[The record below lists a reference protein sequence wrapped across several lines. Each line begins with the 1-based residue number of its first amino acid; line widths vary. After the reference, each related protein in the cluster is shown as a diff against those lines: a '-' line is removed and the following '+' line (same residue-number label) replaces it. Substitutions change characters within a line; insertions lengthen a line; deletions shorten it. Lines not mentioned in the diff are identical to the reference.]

1 MGAFPPR
8 THRPTTYR
16 AAELSRPRPHPCPEH
31 RFAPGSCGGTSAG
44 LCGAAGRE
52 HCSLRPFIPASPK
65 RICFDVQPGFLWV
78 WSEPV
83 QPSLGDTPLSKSY
96 IFYITSFPAW
106 LFFFFSP
113 PSLPLLMSIAP
124 SSAPSSI
131 KSREDPPSPH
141 LLLESPTL
149 CPAAIHSIPWGRGAQ
164 PAQPPRPQRAAALS
178 THRAAVGSD
187 ETMGFP
193 FSLIA
198 SSLPPS
204 SSLHP

>member
-106 LFFFFSP
+106 LFFFFSTPLP
-113 PSLPLLMSIAP
+113 PLTDEHRPLLSSLINKEPRGPPQPPLVAGKP
-124 SSAPSSI
+124 HSVPCSHPQHTPGQGGSAGSAPPPPE
-131 KSREDPPSPH
+131 SRSP
-141 LLLESPTL
+141 
-149 CPAAIHSIPWGRGAQ
+149 
-164 PAQPPRPQRAAALS
+164 
-178 THRAAVGSD
+178 
-187 ETMGFP
+187 
-193 FSLIA
+193 
-198 SSLPPS
+198 
-204 SSLHP
+204 LHAPCCCGE

>member
-1 MGAFPPR
+1 M
-8 THRPTTYR
+8 
-16 AAELSRPRPHPCPEH
+16 
-31 RFAPGSCGGTSAG
+31 
-44 LCGAAGRE
+44 
-52 HCSLRPFIPASPK
+52 
-65 RICFDVQPGFLWV
+65 
-78 WSEPV
+78 

-106 LFFFFSP
+106 LFFFFTPLP
-113 PSLPLLMSIAP
+113 PLTDEHRPLL
-124 SSAPSSI
+124 SSLINKKP
-131 KSREDPPSPH
+131 RDPPSPH

-149 CPAAIHSIPWGRGAQ
+149 CPAAIHSIPRGRGAQ

-178 THRAAVGSD
+178 MHRAAVGSD

-193 FSLIA
+193 FSLMA